1 MAAVSDGVN
10 RMQARMMDIFNDNEL
25 IADAIGE
32 RYHHI
37 KSGEQ
42 CGDISQFAPRNEMEW
57 GINADPKR
65 LHSVTGTIIAQQAS
79 HNALCMYTAAEFI
92 RGMVNELN
100 PGSFDAHRYIIAKNS
115 DYFYWFMAS
124 DSRNF
129 SFSNSEMA
137 RDLTNFFYPP
147 VDFYTRLLQKNV
159 KNKALS
165 STNFYTDKITG
176 EKAYSVVSYIYDL
189 SGKEISDQIV
199 AYLVYDHSKPELQ
212 EALAQ
217 AFDYQLP
224 PELNVEL
231 VYLTNNESLCLSG
244 KCTGQSR
251 F

>member
-1 MAAVSDGVN
+1 
-10 RMQARMMDIFNDNEL
+10 
-25 IADAIGE
+25 
-32 RYHHI
+32 
-37 KSGEQ
+37 
-42 CGDISQFAPRNEMEW
+42 MEW

-137 RDLTNFFYPP
+137 RDLTNFSIRRSISIP
-147 VDFYTRLLQKNV
+147 DCCKNV

-231 VYLTNNESLCLSG
+231 VNLTNNESLCLSG

>member
-1 MAAVSDGVN
+1 MKIVQDKLRNRQALLVSGLITLVFTSLFLFIIYEQRMAAASEGVN
-10 RMQARMMDIFNDNEL
+10 RLQARMMDIFNDNEL

-37 KSGEQ
+37 KNGVQ
-42 CGDISQFAPRNEMEW
+42 CGDMSRFVPRNDQEW

-65 LHSVTGTIIAQQAS
+65 LHSATGTMVAQQTS

-137 RDLTNFFYPP
+137 R
-147 VDFYTRLLQKNV
+147 
-159 KNKALS
+159 
-165 STNFYTDKITG
+165 
-176 EKAYSVVSYIYDL
+176 
-189 SGKEISDQIV
+189 
-199 AYLVYDHSKPELQ
+199 
-212 EALAQ
+212 
-217 AFDYQLP
+217 
-224 PELNVEL
+224 
-231 VYLTNNESLCLSG
+231 
-244 KCTGQSR
+244 
-251 F
+251 

>member
-1 MAAVSDGVN
+1 MKIVQDKLRNRQALLVSGLITLVFTSLFLFIIYEQRMAAASEGVS
-10 RMQARMMDIFNDNEL
+10 RLQAHMLDIFNDNEL

-32 RYHHI
+32 RYYHI
-37 KSGEQ
+37 KTGEQ
-42 CGDISQFAPRNEMEW
+42 CGVMAQFVPRNKDEW

-65 LHSVTGTIIAQQAS
+65 VHSATGTIIAQQPS

-100 PGSFDAHRYIIAKNS
+100 PGSFDAHRYIIASNS

-129 SFSNSEMA
+129 SFSDSEMA
-137 RDLTNFFYPP
+137 MDITHFFYPP
-147 VDFYTRLLQKNV
+147 ADFYTRLLQKNV

-189 SGKEISDQIV
+189 SGKEDIR
-199 AYLVYDHSKPELQ
+199 P
-212 EALAQ
+212 
-217 AFDYQLP
+217 
-224 PELNVEL
+224 NRG
-231 VYLTNNESLCLSG
+231 LSG
-244 KCTGQSR
+244 L
-251 F
+251 